1 VKIEIQKK
9 IIITPNEGEPIIAFE
24 DTVAS
29 ETKNLNAIVNMITVG
44 NEQMEIESKKAML
57 LKIDELKGA

>member
-24 DTVAS
+24 DTMAS